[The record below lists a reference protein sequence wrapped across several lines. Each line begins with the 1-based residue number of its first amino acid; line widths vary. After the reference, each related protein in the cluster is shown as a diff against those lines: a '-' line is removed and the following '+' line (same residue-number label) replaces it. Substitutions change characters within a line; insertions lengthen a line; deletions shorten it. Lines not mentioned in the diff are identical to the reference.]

1 MLRFCK
7 GSVHPHRCYHFRLI
21 RPQLRLKM
29 GGAMLEIHEVTKLH
43 DPITVLFV
51 TADILT
57 RRNRK
62 STGVANNNINDAS
75 VVFKCPR
82 KS

>member
-1 MLRFCK
+1 
-7 GSVHPHRCYHFRLI
+7 
-21 RPQLRLKM
+21 M